1 MLTVETSFVST
12 VAGICGS
19 PGLKDGALTVN
30 QLRFPKMVGVDAY
43 GYVFIYDSGNGMIRM
58 MDPVTGVVESM
69 VDGACRIDHL
79 APNINAPF
87 SIELRAMICYKAWFK
102 RVVEFDQI

>member
-1 MLTVETSFVST
+1 MRIAYIADTNNHCIRQLTVETSFVST

-30 QLRFPKMVGVDAY
+30 QLRYPSMVGVDAY
-43 GYVFIYDSGNGMIRM
+43 GYVFIYDAGNGMIRM

-79 APNINAPF
+79 AP
-87 SIELRAMICYKAWFK
+87 K
-102 RVVEFDQI
+102 V